1 MARLTDDA
9 RMDGW
14 RLRFVYGQPPAR
26 HHRGEEWRLAHQR
39 ALREAHGDD
48 LDGNESAPYGL
59 SVPANPRIL
68 QMRGRGKGTGGRGK
82 VGSSVELVLG
92 NRPPG
97 AGPPRSRQASLT
109 DHPPWVCLHHH
120 LSGWVP
126 GWKKRPCLSEHPLWV
141 SFCLSPPA
149 SDSLSFS
156 ESSCIFPSS
165 SFCPSLAWPSP
176 SPLFPSLLPLPAPH
190 H

>member
-1 MARLTDDA
+1 MVLAGLTDDA

-68 QMRGRGKGTGGRGK
+68 QMRGRGKGTGGRGE

-97 AGPPRSRQASLT
+97 AGGALLGH
-109 DHPPWVCLHHH
+109 D
-120 LSGWVP
+120 
-126 GWKKRPCLSEHPLWV
+126 RP
-141 SFCLSPPA
+141 A
-149 SDSLSFS
+149 
-156 ESSCIFPSS
+156 
-165 SFCPSLAWPSP
+165 
-176 SPLFPSLLPLPAPH
+176 
-190 H
+190 